1 VIEVENL
8 TKDYGPYRAIDD
20 VSFRVEKGEILGLLG
35 PNGAGKTT
43 IMRILTCFFPPTK
56 GRALIAG
63 YDCFED
69 SLKVR
74 QRIGYLPERV
84 PLYDDMKVRD
94 YLAFVAGMKGVRSSE
109 VSRSV
114 ARVIEDFSLKEVS
127 DRLIN
132 ALSRGYRQR
141 VGLAQAVVNDPEV
154 LILDEPTVGLDP
166 KQIREIRK
174 LIKGLAGKHTV
185 ILSTHILPEVTLLC
199 SRVAIINH
207 GKLVAVDKPENLVSA
222 NSPRLFLRINGTSE
236 VVERELTRLDGVIG
250 VEREDVSAEAGN
262 GFIVECDD
270 AERLRKSA
278 QAMIAGHSWE
288 LVEMRPVG
296 VTLEDIFIKLV
307 TKEEA

>member
-8 TKDYGPYRAIDD
+8 TKDYGPHRAIDD

-43 IMRILTCFFPPTK
+43 MMRILTCFFPPTK
-56 GRALIAG
+56 GRALVAG
-63 YDCFED
+63 FDCFED

-74 QRIGYLPERV
+74 QKIGYLPERV

-94 YLAFVAGMKGVRSSE
+94 YLAFVSGMKGVRSGE
-109 VSRSV
+109 VGRCV
-114 ARVIEDFSLKEVS
+114 ARVTDDFDLAEVS
-127 DRLIN
+127 DRLVGT
-132 ALSRGYRQR
+132 LSRGYRQR

-174 LIKGLAGKHTV
+174 LIKELAGKHTV

-199 SRVAIINH
+199 GRVAIINQ
-207 GKLVAVDKPENLVSA
+207 GKLVAVDEPDKLASA
-222 NSPRLFLRINGTSE
+222 NSPRLFLRVAGAADE
-236 VVERELTRLDGVIG
+236 VERELRTLDGVTSVDREQGG
-250 VEREDVSAEAGN
+250 VEEAN
-262 GFIVECDD
+262 GFVVEFDD
-270 AERLRKSA
+270 AQPVRKDI
-278 QAMIAGHSWE
+278 QAMVVHHDWD
-288 LVEMRPVG
+288 LVEMRPIG